1 MCELRVGPGAE
12 FRTGFDGAD
21 GTGIS
26 WINKLFTFLIEC
38 KEKQTEVYEEKN
50 IRNKRWK
57 EKTCACLMGGQDCS
71 VK

>member
-38 KEKQTEVYEEKN
+38 KESKLKCMKKKYK
-50 IRNKRWK
+50 K
-57 EKTCACLMGGQDCS
+57 
-71 VK
+71 

>member
-38 KEKQTEVYEEKN
+38 KGSKLKCMKKN
-50 IRNKRWK
+50 IRKKRWK
-57 EKTCACLMGGQDCS
+57 EKNM
-71 VK
+71 

>member
-1 MCELRVGPGAE
+1 MRKPSMCELRVGPGAE

-38 KEKQTEVYEEKN
+38 REAN
-50 IRNKRWK
+50 
-57 EKTCACLMGGQDCS
+57 
-71 VK
+71 